1 MDTMPYTEPV
11 STTQMNEAQ
20 RAWFYAEYAVAR
32 RDEIAGVLL
41 AIFLGGFGVHHFYLR
56 RYGLGVLYLV
66 FSWTGIP
73 TILGWIE
80 CFFMPGRVRAYNA
93 LEASVIAAQILAY
106 PTPPPGPYVTP
117 VAAPP
122 IA

>member
-11 STTQMNEAQ
+11 STAQMNEAQ

-32 RDEIAGVLL
+32 RDEIAGVVL
-41 AIFLGGFGVHHFYLR
+41 AIFLGSLGVHHFYLR
-56 RYGLGVLYLV
+56 RYGLGILYLV

-73 TILGWIE
+73 MILGWIE
-80 CFFMPGRVRAYNA
+80 CFFMPGRVRAYNV

-106 PTPPPGPYVTP
+106 PAPPAGPYVTP
-117 VAAPP
+117 VAAAP